1 LKRGVDKKTLVED
14 NELFRFDKE
23 VEPILSVLCGKT
35 LEFARMEVLEE
46 EELRVMQ
53 SQQHHFTDLNKT
65 ELSDAQR
72 MEQMEQR
79 KLQDFERRK
88 ALERERKKN
97 KIAAHRKIVA
107 RNIAKGYMHSL
118 TSSSYAYLKD
128 VGYFV
133 DNFKVDVLEGD
144 VLPWLFGK
152 VEELVEEID
161 VAVNFSD
168 VLVGKNVDLEMKA
181 HEDTVQAERDRR
193 AAVQKAIEDAA
204 AQKVEEKR
212 KRKEAREL
220 QRKQA
225 SLRALKD
232 ELNARFVQKAEHKEN
247 LIGLEM
253 MNINGFHQKQN
264 VQGVIGGFLGQLIIV
279 LSGAFKVA
287 QKHKIED
294 FLTPNIVQN
303 FLLNFIDQKMR
314 TERFT
319 MLVGKEIETFLN
331 TLEKPLQLNE
341 MRVMKEANYQKFR
354 SLLSDVSIY
363 GDEVLALL
371 REQHE
376 LFGLP
381 AEVYDVVYEGFWD
394 LYCKKPD

>member
-1 LKRGVDKKTLVED
+1 
-14 NELFRFDKE
+14 
-23 VEPILSVLCGKT
+23 
-35 LEFARMEVLEE
+35 
-46 EELRVMQ
+46 
-53 SQQHHFTDLNKT
+53 
-65 ELSDAQR
+65 
-72 MEQMEQR
+72 
-79 KLQDFERRK
+79 
-88 ALERERKKN
+88 
-97 KIAAHRKIVA
+97 
-107 RNIAKGYMHSL
+107 MHSL
-118 TSSSYAYLKD
+118 TSSSYSYLKD

-133 DNFKVDVLEGD
+133 DNFKVDVLEGN
-144 VLPWLFGK
+144 VLPWLFSK

-168 VLVGKNVDLEMKA
+168 VLVGKNVDSEMKA

-204 AQKVEEKR
+204 AQKIEEKR

-279 LSGAFKVA
+279 LSGAFEVA

-294 FLTPNIVQN
+294 FLTPIVVQN
-303 FLLNFIDQKMR
+303 FLLNYIDQKMK
-314 TERFT
+314 TDKFT
-319 MLVGKEIETFLN
+319 LLVGKEIETFLN

-376 LFGLP
+376 LFGLS
-381 AEVYDVVYEGFWD
+381 AEVYDIVYEGFWD

>member
-1 LKRGVDKKTLVED
+1 
-14 NELFRFDKE
+14 
-23 VEPILSVLCGKT
+23 
-35 LEFARMEVLEE
+35 
-46 EELRVMQ
+46 
-53 SQQHHFTDLNKT
+53 
-65 ELSDAQR
+65 
-72 MEQMEQR
+72 
-79 KLQDFERRK
+79 
-88 ALERERKKN
+88 
-97 KIAAHRKIVA
+97 
-107 RNIAKGYMHSL
+107 MHSL

-204 AQKVEEKR
+204 AQKIEEKR

-319 MLVGKEIETFLN
+319 LLVGKEIETFLN